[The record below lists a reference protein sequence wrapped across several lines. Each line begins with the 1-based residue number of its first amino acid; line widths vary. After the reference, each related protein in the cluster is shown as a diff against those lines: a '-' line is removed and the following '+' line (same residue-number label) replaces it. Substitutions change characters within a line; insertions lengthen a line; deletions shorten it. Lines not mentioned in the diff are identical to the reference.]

1 MHTFQYNVLSSSS
14 VYHSY
19 KKWEYFWW
27 NRKVSLSK
35 FHRDESNQICAAYF
49 TLLVVTI
56 WEWWTNMLLIF
67 QWDNIKLLKLLTLMG
82 LGFSSTW
89 PLQIK
94 SNKNKRIYR
103 KSHKCV
109 LELYGTRKKNK
120 ANKQS
125 HWFHV
130 SGTYCCSIM
139 HGSKAPL

>member
-35 FHRDESNQICAAYF
+35 FHRDESNQICAACF

-56 WEWWTNMLLIF
+56 WEWWTDVLLIF
-67 QWDNIKLLKLLTLMG
+67 QWDSIKLLWLLTFTG
-82 LGFSSTW
+82 LGFSSTS
-89 PLQIK
+89 PTQIK

-103 KSHKCV
+103 KSQKCV
-109 LELYGTRKKNK
+109 LELYGTRKK
-120 ANKQS
+120 
-125 HWFHV
+125 
-130 SGTYCCSIM
+130 
-139 HGSKAPL
+139 SKWQAKSLIQCLWYIFL